1 LFIIGNLHQRRCA
14 TTHHKG
20 NECVLSSFPAGDR
33 ELGICAQDQ
42 LNNHL
47 VPGDAEQPVEDR
59 HAGRRSRQ
67 PCARLMV
74 TISDPDTELRRYL
87 WWRVLV
93 IWTGN
98 AGDNQVYAAVIS
110 VGRRLRI
117 IGSTSCLCAEL
128 LIRKSPIR
136 IENVLEG

>member
-1 LFIIGNLHQRRCA
+1 
-14 TTHHKG
+14 
-20 NECVLSSFPAGDR
+20 
-33 ELGICAQDQ
+33 
-42 LNNHL
+42 
-47 VPGDAEQPVEDR
+47 
-59 HAGRRSRQ
+59 
-67 PCARLMV
+67 MV